1 MGPSGAAQGGKPDP
15 NDVVHIKAE
24 DVRAVIER
32 NLLSTIFVCQRVARD
47 MMQGRAG
54 RIITVHMK
62 DMGAEGAMVFE
73 PGFVKANVGDTI
85 RFLPTSAA
93 HNAET
98 IPSILPAGVAPSAG
112 AIGKEFDLKLT
123 APGLYGIKCK
133 PHYAMGMVAL
143 IQAGKGPSPNLAA
156 AKAVSLPPFAKKRM
170 AAYLAKAS

>member
-1 MGPSGAAQGGKPDP
+1 MFGAGAAA
-15 NDVVHIKAE
+15 AE
-24 DVRAVIER
+24 SSVEYWEKDMKLILAACAATLATAAIGVAV
-32 NLLSTIFVCQRVARD
+32 APAPAAPAP
-47 MMQGRAG
+47 AG

-62 DMGAEGAMVFE
+62 DMGADGAMVFE

-85 RFLPTSAA
+85 RFVPQNAM

-98 IPSILPAGVAPSAG
+98 IPSMLPAGVAPSAG
-112 AIGKEFDLKLT
+112 AMGKQFDLKLT
-123 APGLYGIKCK
+123 AAGLYGIKCK

>member
-1 MGPSGAAQGGKPDP
+1 MRIVLAACAASLAVAGAGIA
-15 NDVVHIKAE
+15 
-24 DVRAVIER
+24 
-32 NLLSTIFVCQRVARD
+32 FVPAPAAPAP
-47 MMQGRAG
+47 AG
-54 RIITVHMK
+54 RVITVQMK

-85 RFLPTSAA
+85 RFVPQNPS

-98 IPSILPAGVAPSAG
+98 IASMLPAGVTPSSG
-112 AIGKEFDLKLT
+112 GMGKAFDLKLT
-123 APGLYGIKCK
+123 APGLYGVKCK

>member
-1 MGPSGAAQGGKPDP
+1 MRIVLAAC
-15 NDVVHIKAE
+15 AASL
-24 DVRAVIER
+24 AVAG
-32 NLLSTIFVCQRVARD
+32 LGVAFVPAPAAPAPKGRV
-47 MMQGRAG
+47 
-54 RIITVHMK
+54 IIVQMK

-85 RFLPTSAA
+85 HFVPQNPT

-98 IPSILPAGVAPSAG
+98 IASMLPAGVTPSSG
-112 AIGKEFDLKLT
+112 AMGKPFDLKLA
-123 APGLYGIKCK
+123 APGLYGVKCK

-143 IQAGKGPSPNLAA
+143 IQAGKGPSANLAA

>member
-1 MGPSGAAQGGKPDP
+1 MRIILAACAATLATASIGIAFAPAP
-15 NDVVHIKAE
+15 A
-24 DVRAVIER
+24 AP
-32 NLLSTIFVCQRVARD
+32 AP
-47 MMQGRAG
+47 AG

-62 DMGAEGAMVFE
+62 DMGADGAMVFE

-85 RFLPTSAA
+85 RFEPQNAM

-98 IPSILPAGVAPSAG
+98 IASILPTGVTPSAG
-112 AIGKEFDLKLT
+112 AMGKQFDLKLT
-123 APGLYGIKCK
+123 VAGLYGIKCK
-133 PHYAMGMVAL
+133 PHFAMGMVAL

>member
-1 MGPSGAAQGGKPDP
+1 MRIVLAACAASLGLAGIGIAFVPAP
-15 NDVVHIKAE
+15 AAPAPAA
-24 DVRAVIER
+24 R
-32 NLLSTIFVCQRVARD
+32 TIIVQ
-47 MMQGRAG
+47 
-54 RIITVHMK
+54 MK

-85 RFLPTSAA
+85 RFIPTNPT

-98 IPSILPAGVAPSAG
+98 IASMLPAGVAPSSG
-112 AIGKEFDLKLT
+112 TMGKEFDLKLT

-156 AKAVSLPPFAKKRM
+156 VKAVSLPPFAKKRM

>member
-1 MGPSGAAQGGKPDP
+1 MFGAGVAA
-15 NDVVHIKAE
+15 AE
-24 DVRAVIER
+24 SPVQYWEKDMRIILAACAATLATAAIGVAV
-32 NLLSTIFVCQRVARD
+32 APAPAAP
-47 MMQGRAG
+47 AG
-54 RIITVHMK
+54 RIIEVHMK
-62 DMGAEGAMVFE
+62 DMGADGAMVFE

-85 RFLPTSAA
+85 RFEPQNAM

-98 IPSILPAGVAPSAG
+98 IASMLPAGVTPSAG
-112 AIGKEFDLKLT
+112 AMGKQFDLKLT

>member
-1 MGPSGAAQGGKPDP
+1 MKIALAACAASLALAATG
-15 NDVVHIKAE
+15 IA
-24 DVRAVIER
+24 
-32 NLLSTIFVCQRVARD
+32 FVPAPAAPAP
-47 MMQGRAG
+47 AG
-54 RIITVHMK
+54 CIITVHMK